1 MHPCRAFLIALVL
14 CLAAPSSAFAQDD
27 DLIAPLTPSGSSKGK
42 GSKRR
47 PPKSAK
53 VGKGSKAGKG
63 AKGGKGSKQTPP
75 AIAEPTPEPSPT
87 TTPAEEGDDLITPL
101 VVEKKTE
108 LLVKLGV
115 GSRGARVFLDDR
127 ELGAVPKGPIEVAP
141 GEHTVAVR
149 RAGYRDYSRRI
160 NAKEGEL
167 TELNVLLE
175 PVAAFVTVKAD
186 VAGAR
191 VIIDG
196 EDKGT
201 APLEGVMVSAGSH
214 EIVVKLDGFRSE
226 TQRITVRTG
235 KEYTVDFNLRPQAVA
250 QSDSPRAPVLTPSTT
265 DTPSPLTQDVPSVS
279 SAPLTSRWYFWA
291 GVGAVVTAA
300 AVGTLVATQ
309 PQPLDPDRD
318 VCGGRCDVIINRPG
332 AAAVNGIRF

>member
-1 MHPCRAFLIALVL
+1 MYPCRAFLIALVL

-27 DLIAPLTPSGSSKGK
+27 DLLAPLTSSPSKGKGK

-47 PPKSAK
+47 PPKAAK
-53 VGKGSKAGKG
+53 TTKTTKGGKG
-63 AKGGKGSKQTPP
+63 AKGGKQSP
-75 AIAEPTPEPSPT
+75 AVVAEPA
-87 TTPAEEGDDLITPL
+87 PAPVDEGDDLLAPL
-101 VVEKKTE
+101 VVAKKTE

-115 GSRGARVFLDDR
+115 GSRGARVFLDNE

-141 GEHTVAVR
+141 GDHTIAVR

-175 PVAAFVTVKAD
+175 PVAAFVTVRAD

-196 EDKGT
+196 EDKGV
-201 APLEGVMVSAGSH
+201 APLESIMLSAGSH

-235 KEYTVDFNLRPQAVA
+235 KEYTVDVSLRPEAVA

-265 DTPSPLTQDVPSVS
+265 NTPSPLTQDVPQVS

-318 VCGGRCDVIINRPG
+318 VCGGQCDVVINRPS
-332 AAAVNGIRF
+332 AAVNGIRF

>member
-1 MHPCRAFLIALVL
+1 MYPCRAFLIALVL
-14 CLAAPSSAFAQDD
+14 CLAAPSAFAQDD
-27 DLIAPLTPSGSSKGK
+27 DLIAPLTPSGPSKGKGK

-53 VGKGSKAGKG
+53 SKAGKSQG
-63 AKGGKGSKQTPP
+63 SKQLPGSKQTPP
-75 AIAEPTPEPSPT
+75 AIAEPKAEP
-87 TTPAEEGDDLITPL
+87 ADEGDDLIAPL
-101 VVEKKTE
+101 VVEEKKTE

-115 GSRGARVFLDDR
+115 GGRGARVFIDDR
-127 ELGAVPKGPIEVAP
+127 EIGAVPKGPIEVTP

-175 PVAAFVTVKAD
+175 PVAAFLTVKAD

-201 APLEGVMVSAGSH
+201 TPLEGVMVSAGSH

-235 KEYTVDFNLRPQAVA
+235 KEYTVDVSLRPDAIA
-250 QSDSPRAPVLTPSTT
+250 QSDSPRAPVLTPSVT
-265 DTPSPLTQDVPSVS
+265 DTPSPLTQEVPEVS

-291 GVGAVVTAA
+291 GVGAVVTAGV
-300 AVGTLVATQ
+300 VGTLVATQ

-318 VCGGRCDVIINRPG
+318 VCGGRCDVIINRPTG
-332 AAAVNGIRF
+332 AAVNGIRF